1 MTNSTSAS
9 MHSDSRTAA
18 HQKQK
23 SSDAAPM
30 VITRLSGWI
39 DVGELTVAEPRSWI
53 IHTRVA
59 HTRR

>member
-1 MTNSTSAS
+1 
-9 MHSDSRTAA
+9 
-18 HQKQK
+18 
-23 SSDAAPM
+23 M